1 MAQQKSIATHIVDF
15 GILRILLIMLA
26 IVLMVLRFWAD
37 AEVSYGDWNMIPTLI
52 APALVPIVFM
62 GLWLDVIMCF
72 VFKSDKTGAARK
84 KYKIA
89 IATDVT
95 TVLTM
100 LLVWLTFFTNL
111 GSSTT

>member
-1 MAQQKSIATHIVDF
+1 MTQQKSIIAHIVDF
-15 GILRILLIMLA
+15 GILRVLLILLA
-26 IVLMVLRFWAD
+26 IVLMALRPWSD
-37 AEVSYGDWNMIPTLI
+37 AEVIYGEWSMIPTLV

-72 VFKSDKTGAARK
+72 VFKSDKTGAVRK
-84 KYKIA
+84 MYKIA

-95 TVLTM
+95 TVLVL

-111 GSSTT
+111 GS

>member
-1 MAQQKSIATHIVDF
+1 MTQQKSIVAYIVDF
-15 GILRILLIMLA
+15 GILRVLLILLA
-26 IVLMVLRFWAD
+26 IVLMTLRPWAE
-37 AEVSYGDWNMIPTLI
+37 AEVIHGEWSMIPTLI

-72 VFKSDKTGAARK
+72 VFKSDKTGAVRK
-84 KYKIA
+84 MYKIA

-95 TVLTM
+95 TVLVL

-111 GSSTT
+111 GS